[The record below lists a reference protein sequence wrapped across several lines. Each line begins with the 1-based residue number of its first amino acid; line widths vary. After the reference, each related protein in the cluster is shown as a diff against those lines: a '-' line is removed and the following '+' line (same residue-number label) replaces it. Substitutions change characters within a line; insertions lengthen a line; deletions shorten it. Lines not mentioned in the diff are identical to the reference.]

1 MKSENLD
8 KLSILVAVAAV
19 AVAVGIMTLTSR
31 METTLSA
38 EPVEVIDVPVDTIS
52 VQTDSLGR
60 TEVVEEVAD
69 TLSFI
74 LSEEYVYV
82 AILMSRPSINDLTF
96 EPPSGQLFVIM
107 ENIIMSS
114 SGFPGDGITYPL

>member
-31 METTLSA
+31 METSLSA

-60 TEVVEEVAD
+60 TKVVEEVAD

-74 LSEEYVYV
+74 LSEE
-82 AILMSRPSINDLTF
+82 
-96 EPPSGQLFVIM
+96 
-107 ENIIMSS
+107 
-114 SGFPGDGITYPL
+114 

>member
-31 METTLSA
+31 METPLSA
-38 EPVEVIDVPVDTIS
+38 ETVEVTDVPVDTIS

-74 LSEEYVYV
+74 LSEE
-82 AILMSRPSINDLTF
+82 
-96 EPPSGQLFVIM
+96 
-107 ENIIMSS
+107 
-114 SGFPGDGITYPL
+114 

>member
-31 METTLSA
+31 METPLSA
-38 EPVEVIDVPVDTIS
+38 ESVEVTDVPVDTIS

-60 TEVVEEVAD
+60 TEVIEDVAD

-74 LSEEYVYV
+74 LSEE
-82 AILMSRPSINDLTF
+82 
-96 EPPSGQLFVIM
+96 
-107 ENIIMSS
+107 
-114 SGFPGDGITYPL
+114 

>member
-31 METTLSA
+31 METPLSA
-38 EPVEVIDVPVDTIS
+38 ESLEVTDVPVDTIS

-60 TEVVEEVAD
+60 TEVVDEVAD

-74 LSEEYVYV
+74 LSEE
-82 AILMSRPSINDLTF
+82 
-96 EPPSGQLFVIM
+96 
-107 ENIIMSS
+107 
-114 SGFPGDGITYPL
+114 

>member
-1 MKSENLD
+1 MKSENMD

-31 METTLSA
+31 METPLSA
-38 EPVEVIDVPVDTIS
+38 ESLEVTDVPVDTIS

-74 LSEEYVYV
+74 LSEE
-82 AILMSRPSINDLTF
+82 
-96 EPPSGQLFVIM
+96 
-107 ENIIMSS
+107 
-114 SGFPGDGITYPL
+114 

>member
-31 METTLSA
+31 MEAPLSA
-38 EPVEVIDVPVDTIS
+38 EPVEVTEVPADTIS

-74 LSEEYVYV
+74 LSEE
-82 AILMSRPSINDLTF
+82 
-96 EPPSGQLFVIM
+96 
-107 ENIIMSS
+107 
-114 SGFPGDGITYPL
+114 

>member
-19 AVAVGIMTLTSR
+19 GVAVGIMTLTSR
-31 METTLSA
+31 METPLSA
-38 EPVEVIDVPVDTIS
+38 EPVEVIEVPADTIS

-74 LSEEYVYV
+74 LSEE
-82 AILMSRPSINDLTF
+82 
-96 EPPSGQLFVIM
+96 
-107 ENIIMSS
+107 
-114 SGFPGDGITYPL
+114 

>member
-31 METTLSA
+31 METPLS
-38 EPVEVIDVPVDTIS
+38 VESLEVTDVPVDTIS
-52 VQTDSLGR
+52 VQTDSLCR

-74 LSEEYVYV
+74 LSEE
-82 AILMSRPSINDLTF
+82 
-96 EPPSGQLFVIM
+96 
-107 ENIIMSS
+107 
-114 SGFPGDGITYPL
+114 

>member
-31 METTLSA
+31 METPLSV
-38 EPVEVIDVPVDTIS
+38 ESVEVIDVPVDTIS

-60 TEVVEEVAD
+60 TEVVEDVAD

-74 LSEEYVYV
+74 LSEE
-82 AILMSRPSINDLTF
+82 
-96 EPPSGQLFVIM
+96 
-107 ENIIMSS
+107 
-114 SGFPGDGITYPL
+114 

>member
-31 METTLSA
+31 METPLSA
-38 EPVEVIDVPVDTIS
+38 ESLEVTDVPVDTIS

-69 TLSFI
+69 TISFI
-74 LSEEYVYV
+74 LSEE
-82 AILMSRPSINDLTF
+82 
-96 EPPSGQLFVIM
+96 
-107 ENIIMSS
+107 
-114 SGFPGDGITYPL
+114 

>member
-31 METTLSA
+31 METPLSA
-38 EPVEVIDVPVDTIS
+38 ESLEVTAVPVDTIS

-74 LSEEYVYV
+74 LSEE
-82 AILMSRPSINDLTF
+82 
-96 EPPSGQLFVIM
+96 
-107 ENIIMSS
+107 
-114 SGFPGDGITYPL
+114 

>member
-19 AVAVGIMTLTSR
+19 GVAVGIMTLTSR
-31 METTLSA
+31 METPLSA
-38 EPVEVIDVPVDTIS
+38 EPVEVTEAPADTIS

-74 LSEEYVYV
+74 LSEE
-82 AILMSRPSINDLTF
+82 
-96 EPPSGQLFVIM
+96 
-107 ENIIMSS
+107 
-114 SGFPGDGITYPL
+114 

>member
-1 MKSENLD
+1 MKSENLY

-31 METTLSA
+31 METPLSA
-38 EPVEVIDVPVDTIS
+38 ESLEVTDVPVDTIS

-74 LSEEYVYV
+74 LSEE
-82 AILMSRPSINDLTF
+82 
-96 EPPSGQLFVIM
+96 
-107 ENIIMSS
+107 
-114 SGFPGDGITYPL
+114 

>member
-8 KLSILVAVAAV
+8 KLSILVAGAAV

-31 METTLSA
+31 METPVSV
-38 EPVEVIDVPVDTIS
+38 ESVEVTDVPVDTIS

-74 LSEEYVYV
+74 LSEE
-82 AILMSRPSINDLTF
+82 
-96 EPPSGQLFVIM
+96 
-107 ENIIMSS
+107 
-114 SGFPGDGITYPL
+114 

>member
-19 AVAVGIMTLTSR
+19 AVVVGIMTLTSR
-31 METTLSA
+31 METPLSA
-38 EPVEVIDVPVDTIS
+38 ESVEVTDVPVDTIS

-74 LSEEYVYV
+74 LSEE
-82 AILMSRPSINDLTF
+82 
-96 EPPSGQLFVIM
+96 
-107 ENIIMSS
+107 
-114 SGFPGDGITYPL
+114 

>member
-31 METTLSA
+31 METPLSA
-38 EPVEVIDVPVDTIS
+38 EPVEVTEVPADTIS

-60 TEVVEEVAD
+60 PEVVEEVAD

-74 LSEEYVYV
+74 LSEE
-82 AILMSRPSINDLTF
+82 
-96 EPPSGQLFVIM
+96 
-107 ENIIMSS
+107 
-114 SGFPGDGITYPL
+114 

>member
-8 KLSILVAVAAV
+8 KLSIIVAVAAV

-31 METTLSA
+31 METPLS
-38 EPVEVIDVPVDTIS
+38 VESLEVTDVPVDTIS
-52 VQTDSLGR
+52 MQTDSLGR

-74 LSEEYVYV
+74 LSEE
-82 AILMSRPSINDLTF
+82 
-96 EPPSGQLFVIM
+96 
-107 ENIIMSS
+107 
-114 SGFPGDGITYPL
+114 

>member
-19 AVAVGIMTLTSR
+19 AVAVGIMPLTSR
-31 METTLSA
+31 METPLTA
-38 EPVEVIDVPVDTIS
+38 ESLEVTDVPVDTIS

-60 TEVVEEVAD
+60 TEVVEDVAD

-74 LSEEYVYV
+74 LSEE
-82 AILMSRPSINDLTF
+82 
-96 EPPSGQLFVIM
+96 
-107 ENIIMSS
+107 
-114 SGFPGDGITYPL
+114 

>member
-31 METTLSA
+31 METPLSA
-38 EPVEVIDVPVDTIS
+38 ESLEVTDVPVDTIS

-60 TEVVEEVAD
+60 TKVVEEVAD

-74 LSEEYVYV
+74 LSEE
-82 AILMSRPSINDLTF
+82 
-96 EPPSGQLFVIM
+96 
-107 ENIIMSS
+107 
-114 SGFPGDGITYPL
+114 

>member
-31 METTLSA
+31 METPLT
-38 EPVEVIDVPVDTIS
+38 VESLEVTDVPVDTIS

-60 TEVVEEVAD
+60 TEVVEDVAD

-74 LSEEYVYV
+74 LSEE
-82 AILMSRPSINDLTF
+82 
-96 EPPSGQLFVIM
+96 
-107 ENIIMSS
+107 
-114 SGFPGDGITYPL
+114 

>member
-31 METTLSA
+31 METPLSV
-38 EPVEVIDVPVDTIS
+38 ESEEVIDVPVDTIS
-52 VQTDSLGR
+52 MQTDSLGR

-74 LSEEYVYV
+74 LSEE
-82 AILMSRPSINDLTF
+82 
-96 EPPSGQLFVIM
+96 
-107 ENIIMSS
+107 
-114 SGFPGDGITYPL
+114 

>member
-31 METTLSA
+31 METPLSA
-38 EPVEVIDVPVDTIS
+38 ESLEVTDVPVDTIS

-60 TEVVEEVAD
+60 TEVFEDVAD

-74 LSEEYVYV
+74 LSEE
-82 AILMSRPSINDLTF
+82 
-96 EPPSGQLFVIM
+96 
-107 ENIIMSS
+107 
-114 SGFPGDGITYPL
+114 

>member
-31 METTLSA
+31 METPLSA
-38 EPVEVIDVPVDTIS
+38 ESVEVIDVPVDTIS

-74 LSEEYVYV
+74 LSEE
-82 AILMSRPSINDLTF
+82 
-96 EPPSGQLFVIM
+96 
-107 ENIIMSS
+107 
-114 SGFPGDGITYPL
+114 

>member
-19 AVAVGIMTLTSR
+19 AVVVGIMTLTSR
-31 METTLSA
+31 METPLSA
-38 EPVEVIDVPVDTIS
+38 ESLEVTDVPVDTIS

-74 LSEEYVYV
+74 LSEE
-82 AILMSRPSINDLTF
+82 
-96 EPPSGQLFVIM
+96 
-107 ENIIMSS
+107 
-114 SGFPGDGITYPL
+114 

>member
-31 METTLSA
+31 METPLS
-38 EPVEVIDVPVDTIS
+38 VESLEVTDVPVDTIS

-60 TEVVEEVAD
+60 TEVVEDVSD

-74 LSEEYVYV
+74 LSEE
-82 AILMSRPSINDLTF
+82 
-96 EPPSGQLFVIM
+96 
-107 ENIIMSS
+107 
-114 SGFPGDGITYPL
+114 

>member
-31 METTLSA
+31 METPLSV
-38 EPVEVIDVPVDTIS
+38 ESVEVTDVPVDTIS

-60 TEVVEEVAD
+60 TEVVEEVPD

-74 LSEEYVYV
+74 LSEE
-82 AILMSRPSINDLTF
+82 
-96 EPPSGQLFVIM
+96 
-107 ENIIMSS
+107 
-114 SGFPGDGITYPL
+114 

>member
-31 METTLSA
+31 METPLSL
-38 EPVEVIDVPVDTIS
+38 ESLEVPDVPVDTIS

-60 TEVVEEVAD
+60 TEVVEDVAD

-74 LSEEYVYV
+74 LSEE
-82 AILMSRPSINDLTF
+82 
-96 EPPSGQLFVIM
+96 
-107 ENIIMSS
+107 
-114 SGFPGDGITYPL
+114 

>member
-31 METTLSA
+31 MDTPLSA
-38 EPVEVIDVPVDTIS
+38 ESLEVTDVPVDTIS

-74 LSEEYVYV
+74 LSEE
-82 AILMSRPSINDLTF
+82 
-96 EPPSGQLFVIM
+96 
-107 ENIIMSS
+107 
-114 SGFPGDGITYPL
+114 

>member
-31 METTLSA
+31 METPLS
-38 EPVEVIDVPVDTIS
+38 VESLEVTDVPVDTIS

-60 TEVVEEVAD
+60 TKVVEEVAD

-74 LSEEYVYV
+74 LSEE
-82 AILMSRPSINDLTF
+82 
-96 EPPSGQLFVIM
+96 
-107 ENIIMSS
+107 
-114 SGFPGDGITYPL
+114 

>member
-31 METTLSA
+31 METPLSA
-38 EPVEVIDVPVDTIS
+38 ESLEVTDVPVATIS

-60 TEVVEEVAD
+60 TEVVEEVPD

-74 LSEEYVYV
+74 LSEE
-82 AILMSRPSINDLTF
+82 
-96 EPPSGQLFVIM
+96 
-107 ENIIMSS
+107 
-114 SGFPGDGITYPL
+114 